1 MPRGSWQ
8 QNEVEAIQIAIHQ
21 MRLKIQSQESLQKRR
36 TRTRKLAL
44 VPTRETRS
52 SPFPQVQA
60 SLGQSNLGLVLGW
73 YIQVQLV
80 LASTFLGLCWTRN
93 DIHDFSESGN
103 RHDSPGHLLFPPSSL
118 SPPFLSGS
126 PPLLFFLLL
135 FSSSFHQSILI
146 SPRISLLE
154 PSSQQTLQP

>member
-21 MRLKIQSQESLQKRR
+21 MRLKIQRQESLQKRR
-36 TRTRKLAL
+36 TRTTKLAL
-44 VPTRETRS
+44 VHTRETRS

-93 DIHDFSESGN
+93 DIDDFSESGN
-103 RHDSPGHLLFPPSSL
+103 RHDSPGHLLFPPLLPLASLLIRLSPSPLLSSSL
-118 SPPFLSGS
+118 
-126 PPLLFFLLL
+126 LLL
-135 FSSSFHQSILI
+135 LPSINPDLTKNLSS
-146 SPRISLLE
+146 
-154 PSSQQTLQP
+154 